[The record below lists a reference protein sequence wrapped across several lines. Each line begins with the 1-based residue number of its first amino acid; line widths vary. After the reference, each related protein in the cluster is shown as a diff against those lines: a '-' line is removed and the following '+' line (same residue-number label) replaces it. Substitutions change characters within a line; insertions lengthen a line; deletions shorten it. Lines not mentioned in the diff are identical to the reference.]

1 MPSPASPTMT
11 SSTSLIISGS
21 RAEVGSSNSIA
32 IGSMASARAIA
43 TRCCWPPE
51 SWPGYLSLWSAR
63 PTRSRSARPLLVAS
77 SRLRPST
84 FTCARVRLRITVMC
98 GNSSKFWNTM
108 PILERSLGRS
118 VFGSPTETPS
128 IRISP
133 FWNGSKPF
141 THLMSVDLPLPEGP
155 HTTTTSPF
163 FTSVEQPVST
173 WKLPYHLLTF
183 FIEIMR
189 VSPDDGDAFLQALHE
204 RRQAVGNGKIHDR
217 HEGIHLDQAVVAVRD
232 LRGGAQEIRGGDH
245 VHERGVLEQ
254 DDRLREEH
262 RQHVAEGLRQNDP
275 PHRLP
280 VVESERI
287 AGPDLA
293 ARDRLDARAH
303 DLAVIGRLEHG
314 ERDDARPERAD
325 LDRLPG
331 ADHPRPDVGHEEEEP
346 EDNEHQRHRAHEIDV
361 AAGRNRKRAEAR
373 EPHHG
378 EERAENDAAGH
389 RHRGQRDRER
399 HPLPE
404 EVGERALDD
413 VEIESGIHGSMPRLL
428 RGSGGDEAG
437 NAHLPLEGPHEKH
450 DDQVREQ
457 INHRRGRKGLEHA
470 KAEFLHGA
478 RPAGQFK
485 QPDGQRHR
493 GVLDDVHE
501 FGGERRQDDAESL
514 RQDDVAVGLR
524 WRQPH
529 RGAR

>member
-1 MPSPASPTMT
+1 MSPVKPDSANRANRSLTFRSGMFPPKGEGQWCRILDRNSWARSERGFPKKSSFKASSTISPRSMKTTRWATFRAKPISCVTTIIVMPSPASPTMT

-51 SWPGYLSLWSAR
+51 SWPGYLSLCAAS
-63 PTRSRSARPLLVAS
+63 PTRSSSFRPFCVAS

-118 VFGSPTETPS
+118 VFGSPTDTTS
-128 IRISP
+128 IRTSP

-163 FTSVEQPVST
+163 FTSVEQPVRP
-173 WKLPYHLLTF
+173 WKLPYRLLTF

-189 VSPDDGDAFLQALHE
+189 ASPDDGDAFLQALHQ
-204 RRQAVGNGKIHDR
+204 RRQAVGDDKIHDR

-262 RQHVAEGLRQNDP
+262 RQHVAERLRQHDP
-275 PHRLP
+275 SHRLP
-280 VVESERI
+280 VVQSQRV
-287 AGPDLA
+287 ARPDLA
-293 ARDRLDARAH
+293 ARDRLDAGAH
-303 DLAVIGRLEHG
+303 DLAVVRRLEHG

-325 LDRLPG
+325 LDRVLDADRPG
-331 ADHPRPDVGHEEEEP
+331 PDVGHEEEEP
-346 EDNEHQRHRAHEIDV
+346 EDHEHQRHRAHEVDV
-361 AAGRNRKRAEAR
+361 ASRGHRERAQARQPHHREQRAE
-373 EPHHG
+373 H
-378 EERAENDAAGH
+378 DSSGH
-389 RHRGQRDRER
+389 RHQRQRNGKR
-399 HPLPE
+399 HPVPE

-413 VEIESGIHGSMPRLL
+413 VEI
-428 RGSGGDEAG
+428 
-437 NAHLPLEGPHEKH
+437 
-450 DDQVREQ
+450 
-457 INHRRGRKGLEHA
+457 
-470 KAEFLHGA
+470 KA
-478 RPAGQFK
+478 R
-485 QPDGQRHR
+485 RHR
-493 GVLDDVHE
+493 FSLILALQ
-501 FGGERRQDDAESL
+501 RRVIL
-514 RQDDVAVGLR
+514 RCSAS
-524 WRQPH
+524 
-529 RGAR
+529 